1 MNQRKTAFL
10 SLTLLFAMMLT
21 SVSFAFAK
29 PDEGMYTPDRIA
41 SLELKKKGLKIDPRE
56 IYNPNG
62 GGLSEAVVRLSIG
75 CTAEFVSPE
84 GLILTNHHCGFDG
97 LVSAST
103 PENDLVEKGFRAGN
117 RGEEIP
123 AKGYAVFI
131 TERVEDVT
139 VKIRQGT
146 ENLTGEALAAAI
158 KKNIDAL
165 TAAEQAKAPAGSQIR
180 IQTLNSGYFHYL
192 YETKPIRDIRIVY
205 APPRNIGVFGGDPDN
220 FEWTR
225 HTGDFTFLR
234 AYVAPDGSSAEYSPN
249 NVPYKSKVFLTMN
262 IGGLKDDEFVFVLG
276 YPGSTTRYRESQS
289 IAYARDANFPFLS
302 AWLDARSSALRLIGE
317 SDPEKRIKYQSEIAN
332 FDNYRK
338 VYKGSAEKFAQ
349 ADVVEKRQAEE
360 AQLAA
365 WIAKDP
371 ARQAKY
377 GNVLAELKSI
387 SEANNATARRDV
399 ILSRFP
405 SPSLTPVLKA
415 IYDAVNFNKVQGK
428 SMSDSEKAA
437 KLEEIK
443 KSYEGREPIYERE
456 MIKFMLRQLAALP
469 DNLKFEPA
477 EKLFGSLQGAARRDA
492 EAEFAESIATGEYAS
507 AEKVA
512 GLYGPRT
519 MEFIQERENILSFVE
534 GLVKERNAM
543 AERNGKFASE
553 IDRLR
558 LLYQQAMAE
567 MKGITPYPDA
577 NSTQRFTYGYVK
589 GYSPREAHYFT
600 PFTTI
605 KGMIEKDTGVN
616 PFDVPEKLK
625 QLQKE
630 RDFGRF
636 GEGDSVVVN
645 FLATTDIIG
654 GNSGSPVL
662 DAYGRQVGLVFDG
675 NYEGLGNDMYYDANK
690 GRTIAVDIRF
700 VLFVTEK
707 FGNAGWILEEM
718 KIVGGN
724 SKAKAAA
731 F

>member
-1 MNQRKTAFL
+1 MKLKNSILSSLLMTAVLL
-10 SLTLLFAMMLT
+10 S
-21 SVSFAFAK
+21 SVTFSFAR
-29 PDEGMYTPDRIA
+29 DEGMYTPDRIA
-41 SLELKKKGLKIDPRE
+41 TLDLKKKGLKIDPKE

-139 VKIRQGT
+139 AKIRQGT

-165 TAAEQAKAPAGSQIR
+165 TAAEQAKAPTGSQIR

-192 YETKPIRDIRIVY
+192 YETKPIRDVRIVY

-262 IGGLKDDEFVFVLG
+262 IGGLKDDDFVFILG

-302 AWLDARSSALRLIGE
+302 AWLDARSAALRLIGE
-317 SDPEKRIKYQSEIAN
+317 TDSEKRIKYQSEIAN

-377 GNVLAELKSI
+377 GNVLPELKSV
-387 SEANNATARRDV
+387 SEANNATAKRDV

-405 SPSLTPVLKA
+405 SASLTPVLKA
-415 IYDAVNFNKVQGK
+415 IYDAVNFTRVQNK
-428 SMSDSEKAA
+428 SMTDAEKAA

-443 KSYEGREPIYERE
+443 KSYENREPIYERE
-456 MIKFMLRQLAALP
+456 MIKFMLRELSELP
-469 DNLKFEPA
+469 NGLKFEPA
-477 EKLFGSLQGAARRDA
+477 EKLFGSLQGPARRDA
-492 EAEFAESIATGEYAS
+492 EAAFAESIATGEYAS
-507 AEKVA
+507 PEKVA

-519 MEFIQERENILSFVE
+519 MEFVQERENILGFVE

-543 AERNGKFASE
+543 AARGAKFTDE
-553 IDRLR
+553 IDGLR

-567 MKGITPYPDA
+567 MKGVTPYPDA
-577 NSTQRFTYGYVK
+577 NSTLRFTYGYVK
-589 GYSPREAHYFT
+589 GYSPREATYYT

-605 KGMIEKDTGVN
+605 KGMLEKDTGIN
-616 PFDVPEKLK
+616 PFDMPESLK
-625 QLQKE
+625 QLQKS

-645 FLATTDIIG
+645 FLSTNDIIG

-662 DAYGRQVGLVFDG
+662 DAYGRQVGIAFDG
-675 NYEGLGNDMYYDANK
+675 NYEGLGNDMYYDPNK
-690 GRTIAVDIRF
+690 GRTISVDIRF

-707 FGNAGWILEEM
+707 VGNAGWILNEM
-718 KIVGGN
+718 NIVGG
-724 SKAKAAA
+724 AKTQRAAA
-731 F
+731 GK